1 LDGVLQWP
9 QEAPNDGHA

>member
-1 LDGVLQWP
+1 VLQWP